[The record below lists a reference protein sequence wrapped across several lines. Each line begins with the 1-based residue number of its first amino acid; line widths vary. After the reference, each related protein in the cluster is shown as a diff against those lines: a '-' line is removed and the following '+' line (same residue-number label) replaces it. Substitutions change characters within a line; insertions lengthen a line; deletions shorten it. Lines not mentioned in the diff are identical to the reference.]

1 MKAKDGT
8 LLDRPPGNT
17 VLYAAQGG
25 YSAVLSAVSPTLAE
39 AQKTWPMSNTAMGL
53 YPSLLAGTMI
63 VSGFGYTRWAARKGR
78 AFVLSVAAGA
88 VALGAVAAALAP
100 SPPVLLLAVAGLGL
114 STTVVQAGVMSA
126 HVDRGAG
133 HQARRLALNGLCAS
147 LASLTGPLAVTVAV
161 HTGLGWRGAWWWL
174 AVVFVVLAVLLPSAV
189 PDGRGAPS
197 RERKR
202 GRLPLPYWCVTAG
215 VAGEIC
221 VVFFSPR
228 AVPVAGLVSSG
239 SVLLL
244 YYAGELCGRAVSYG
258 VTFRPGAEGPLLAG
272 SLVLALG
279 GFGAF
284 WLAAS
289 TGVRLAGLVAAG
301 AGIANFFPIGASV
314 VSARAPGASDQ
325 AMSGLHLLVGA
336 ATLTGPLLLGTVAD
350 RAGLHAAFAL
360 VPSLFLTMAVLLGA
374 GTLTT
379 RRRDVAR

>member
-1 MKAKDGT
+1 M
-8 LLDRPPGNT
+8 
-17 VLYAAQGG
+17 LYAAQGG

-53 YPSLLAGTMI
+53 YPSLLAGAMI
-63 VSGFGYTRWAARKGR
+63 VAGFGYTRWAARKGR
-78 AFVLSVAAGA
+78 AFVLSVAAGV
-88 VALGAVAAALAP
+88 VALGAAAAALAP
-100 SPPVLLLAVAGLGL
+100 SPLVLLLAVAGLGL
-114 STTVVQAGVMSA
+114 STTAVQAGVMSA
-126 HVDRGAG
+126 HVDRGSG
-133 HQARRLALNGLCAS
+133 DQARRLALNGLCAS
-147 LASLTGPLAVTVAV
+147 LASLTGPLAVTIAV

-174 AVVFVVLAVLLPSAV
+174 AAVFVVLAVLLPSAV
-189 PDGRGAPS
+189 PDGRGGLAES
-197 RERKR
+197 RERRR
-202 GRLPLPYWCVTAG
+202 GRLPLSYWCVTVGVAAG

-228 AVPVAGLVSSG
+228 AMPVTGLVSSG

-244 YYAGELCGRAVSYG
+244 YYVGELCGRAVSYA
-258 VTFRPGAEGPLLAG
+258 VTFRQGTEGPLLAG
-272 SLVLALG
+272 SLLLALG

-284 WLAAS
+284 WLAES

-360 VPSLFLTMAVLLGA
+360 VPALFLTMAALLGA

-379 RRRDVAR
+379 SRQDVARCR